1 MKNKIYLLGIII
13 SLLIFF
19 MQCEKNSSNVG
30 DEGAGT
36 VRFLLTD
43 APGEFD
49 SVKISF
55 SNMAAHID
63 SDWVE
68 ISGDPQ
74 TIDLLTLANGN
85 FMVLGEGEL
94 GAGLYSQI
102 RLFVD
107 SASIGVD
114 GQVYPLEIPSNI
126 NTGLKLVHQFTINE
140 GATYELVLD
149 FDVNR
154 SIVIMGPPH
163 NPHGYKLKPTIRVIT
178 RAVTGSIFGTVTNFE
193 NLPIAYAMQGTD
205 TVTSTIVNGED
216 GFFRLAFLEEGD
228 YQVIVNDTLDLE
240 FIQDPVQV
248 TPGSDFDLGSITLQ

>member
-1 MKNKIYLLGIII
+1 
-13 SLLIFF
+13 LLIFF

-30 DEGAGT
+30 DEGTGT
-36 VRFLLTD
+36 IRFLLTD

-63 SDWVE
+63 SGWVE
-68 ISGDPQ
+68 ISSDPQ

-114 GQVYPLEIPSNI
+114 GQAYPLEIPSNI

-154 SIVIMGPPH
+154 SIVTMGPPH
-163 NPHGYKLKPTIRVIT
+163 NPHGYKLKPTIRV
-178 RAVTGSIFGTVTNFE
+178 APKALTGSVFGSVTNYE
-193 NLPIAYAMQGTD
+193 NLPVAYAMQGSD
-205 TVTSTIVNGED
+205 TITSSIVSGDD
-216 GFFRLAFLEEGD
+216 GFFRLAFLEEGN
-228 YQVIVNDTLDLE
+228 YKVIVNDTIPRE
-240 FIQDPVQV
+240 FIQEPVQV